1 MFLFN
6 IPSSGIERYPEY
18 VLFLGSSESSERWPY
33 AGTAAAIKEMGAKHV
48 DTDVSQVHVDQK
60 NKVAYFYIIL

>member
-1 MFLFN
+1 MHL
-6 IPSSGIERYPEY
+6 
-18 VLFLGSSESSERWPY
+18 LFLGSSESSERWPY